1 MREVAIVDTG
11 GANLA
16 SLEYAFERLSVRARI
31 TQDPVVIREARHVV
45 LPGVG
50 AASTAMKRL
59 LNARLLD
66 ALRTLTRPVLGI
78 CLGMQLLF
86 DASEEGSTEC
96 LGVIPGTVQR
106 LKASPGRPVPH
117 MGWNQ
122 LEGQCEDPLL
132 MGIAPRDYVYFV
144 HSYAAPVSDHTLA
157 RAEYGPWISA
167 VVRRGNFYGAQF
179 HPERSGAPGARL
191 LQNFV
196 RL

>member
-1 MREVAIVDTG
+1 
-11 GANLA
+11 
-16 SLEYAFERLSVRARI
+16 
-31 TQDPVVIREARHVV
+31 
-45 LPGVG
+45 
-50 AASTAMKRL
+50 
-59 LNARLLD
+59 
-66 ALRTLTRPVLGI
+66 
-78 CLGMQLLF
+78 
-86 DASEEGSTEC
+86 
-96 LGVIPGTVQR
+96 
-106 LKASPGRPVPH
+106 
-117 MGWNQ
+117 
-122 LEGQCEDPLL
+122 